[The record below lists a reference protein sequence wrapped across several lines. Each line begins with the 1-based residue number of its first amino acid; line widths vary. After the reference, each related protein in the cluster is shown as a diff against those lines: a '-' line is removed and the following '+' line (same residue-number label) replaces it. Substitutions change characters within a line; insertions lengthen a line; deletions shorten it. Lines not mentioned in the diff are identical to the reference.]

1 MFSCGIVSTSV
12 RAWNNVVQKG
22 GHKMIIPYFTLGSI
36 YSRKASGV
44 DLGKGNTGF
53 NTREDGEFS
62 MLSPDFP
69 TVFFKSFFA
78 ENVLVLYIHC
88 RGIIDLTT
96 RLNFNAQLCL

>member
-1 MFSCGIVSTSV
+1 MEL
-12 RAWNNVVQKG
+12 NVVQKG
-22 GHKMIIPYFTLGSI
+22 GHKIIIPYFTLSSI

-44 DLGKGNTGF
+44 DSGNGNTGF

-62 MLSPDFP
+62 MLSPTVP
-69 TVFFKSFFA
+69 TVFFKVFFA
-78 ENVLVLYIHC
+78 ETVLVLYIHC